1 MKDFKMVKIGI
12 FKNEKFSKLETS
24 EQFMHLGIACYILS
38 NALNKDRREAMEFM
52 SLASKLYHPA
62 DCDAFNELYSA
73 VAYRVTYETTKDE
86 FYWQEEFKNNIN
98 YIIPNSKIVNKK
110 SNGRDIPDAW
120 VDVNGLLIPVEVKL
134 GGFNIKAKKQL
145 MRYMKAYNCGMGIAV
160 AQELTTELPENIL
173 FISHKTIEKAS
184 KNRKYDKIYKEQG

>member
-1 MKDFKMVKIGI
+1 MKDFKMEKMEI
-12 FKNEKFSKLETS
+12 FKNEKFRKLETS

-52 SLASKLYHPA
+52 SLASKLYNPA
-62 DCDAFNELYSA
+62 DCDAFNELYSS
-73 VAYRVTYETTKDE
+73 VAYRVIYETTK
-86 FYWQEEFKNNIN
+86 EEFKNNIN

-134 GGFNIKAKKQL
+134 GGFNRKAKK
-145 MRYMKAYNCGMGIAV
+145 
-160 AQELTTELPENIL
+160 TTHALHESI
-173 FISHKTIEKAS
+173 
-184 KNRKYDKIYKEQG
+184 